1 MNLLKNAELTQV
13 INAVA
18 AGTSDT
24 TSGTIL
30 DMSGYDSVMFILSL
44 GDVTNTAVVTLQAQQ
59 NTANSA
65 SGMATLATATASV
78 TADATSADNKLLVI
92 DIHRPT
98 ERYIRAQVVRAT
110 ANAVID
116 CVIAIQYNA
125 MSAPITQG
133 ATVVASAFGASP
145 AEA

>member
-44 GDVTNTAVVTLQAQQ
+44 GDVTNTAVVTLQAHQT
-59 NTANSA
+59 TANMPLDRLVCGPFARSDPI
-65 SGMATLATATASV
+65 LFVFVRRDHSV
-78 TADATSADNKLLVI
+78 
-92 DIHRPT
+92 
-98 ERYIRAQVVRAT
+98 
-110 ANAVID
+110 
-116 CVIAIQYNA
+116 
-125 MSAPITQG
+125 
-133 ATVVASAFGASP
+133 
-145 AEA
+145 